1 MTNSSQE
8 CPLSWPDQRRNLI
21 LFACC
26 TGMLYL
32 AAPVLYVGVT
42 QASLCDKLGADTRT
56 ANLPATFYF
65 AMTAMPALIAWWSP
79 YVSALKRNLLFCY
92 GVAALMLGLTAVTLS
107 LPVANHIK
115 VAIVV
120 LQGGVSGAAMPAAIA
135 FLWEALGR
143 GSSEARRGLALSL
156 AFGVGPILAVVG
168 SAIQT
173 WLLGGELFGYRLP
186 GKDYPWNFITLFG
199 IGSPVM
205 LFAALLSQFFVV
217 PPVEREVER
226 EPASSVLGLL
236 IGLPLMFMAVG
247 AMQMASVTANES
259 IRIVGYGAGIVA
271 AIAFVIHF
279 RTILS
284 QRILLV
290 ATIVTILVYSGN
302 VIPSNM
308 NLYSSEVL
316 GESPAKYAG
325 LMNMMRFAFKVVA
338 GLFLGWLLTR
348 TNPRAGILATSSL
361 FLAAQLWAMFVTGPY
376 YLLAIGIFGAGEL
389 VGVYAPNYILSASRP
404 DELRK
409 NMAFVTMLMVPAAP
423 AGYLYGALVDMA
435 KTNKWSILGM
445 SNSAFGFRLSFL
457 VCALFITMG
466 IIIAIVALPKQ
477 PKVKG

>member
-1 MTNSSQE
+1 
-8 CPLSWPDQRRNLI
+8 
-21 LFACC
+21 
-26 TGMLYL
+26 
-32 AAPVLYVGVT
+32 
-42 QASLCDKLGADTRT
+42 
-56 ANLPATFYF
+56 
-65 AMTAMPALIAWWSP
+65 
-79 YVSALKRNLLFCY
+79 
-92 GVAALMLGLTAVTLS
+92 
-107 LPVANHIK
+107 
-115 VAIVV
+115 
-120 LQGGVSGAAMPAAIA
+120 
-135 FLWEALGR
+135 
-143 GSSEARRGLALSL
+143 
-156 AFGVGPILAVVG
+156 
-168 SAIQT
+168 
-173 WLLGGELFGYRLP
+173 
-186 GKDYPWNFITLFG
+186 
-199 IGSPVM
+199 
-205 LFAALLSQFFVV
+205 
-217 PPVEREVER
+217 
-226 EPASSVLGLL
+226 
-236 IGLPLMFMAVG
+236 
-247 AMQMASVTANES
+247 
-259 IRIVGYGAGIVA
+259 
-271 AIAFVIHF
+271 
-279 RTILS
+279 
-284 QRILLV
+284 LV